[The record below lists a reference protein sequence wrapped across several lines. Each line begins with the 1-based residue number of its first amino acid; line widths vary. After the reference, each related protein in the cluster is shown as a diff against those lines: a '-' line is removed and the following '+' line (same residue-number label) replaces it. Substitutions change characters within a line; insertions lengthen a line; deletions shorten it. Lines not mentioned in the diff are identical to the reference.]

1 MHRAI
6 KLLNPK
12 TDPAL
17 TLAPT
22 GDYRFAAAEMTMP
35 IVFSEMADIAREYP
49 LVFLKGQSLPVAL
62 LGIEQ
67 GVNAYVSEDG
77 RWLANYIPG
86 RVRAYPF
93 TLVANP
99 NVADSFAV
107 GFDAEA
113 PEIAAKDGFALFDN
127 TGQPSPTLKAR
138 MDLLQSLKQQE
149 PRTTAMVEA
158 LRGHGILIDRAIR
171 IARREGE
178 DSQLTGLEV
187 VDEQAFNALPDAE
200 FANLRSE
207 GLLPLIYAHLLSM
220 ANLRHG
226 TISGKYPQ
234 LREPQ
239 SAAPVPDMSSFFGD
253 DDDDT
258 LDFKLN

>member
-12 TDPAL
+12 TDPGL
-17 TLAPT
+17 TVAPT
-22 GDYRFAAAEMTMP
+22 SDYRFAAGEMTMP

-49 LVFLKGQSLPVAL
+49 LVFLRGKSQPAAL
-62 LGIEQ
+62 LGIEE
-67 GVNAYVSEDG
+67 GVNAYVSEEG

-93 TLVANP
+93 ALVPNP
-99 NVADSFAV
+99 KAEDSFAV

-113 PEIAAKDGFALFDN
+113 PEIAAKDGFALFDT
-127 TGQPSPTLKAR
+127 TGQPSPTLKSR
-138 MDLLQSLKQQE
+138 MNLLQSLKQQE
-149 PRTTAMVEA
+149 ARTTEMVKA
-158 LRGHGILIDRAIR
+158 LRNHGILIERAIR
-171 IARREGE
+171 ISRREGE

-187 VDEQAFNALPDAE
+187 VDEKAFNALPDAA
-200 FANLRSE
+200 FAKLRGE

-226 TISGKYPQ
+226 AISGKYPQ
-234 LREPQ
+234 LREAQ
-239 SAAPVPDMSSFFGD
+239 SAAPVPDMSSFFAD
-253 DDDDT
+253 EDDDT